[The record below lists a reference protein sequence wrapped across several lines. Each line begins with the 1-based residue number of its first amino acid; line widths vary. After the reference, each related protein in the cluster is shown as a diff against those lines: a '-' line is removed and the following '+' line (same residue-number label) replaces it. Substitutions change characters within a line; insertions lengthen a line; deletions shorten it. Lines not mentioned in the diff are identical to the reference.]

1 MVWSMRHKE
10 HSKVTIASDEA
21 KEEETIQYL
30 VLPAS
35 TEAAVIYFHLN
46 GTSMLREV

>member
-1 MVWSMRHKE
+1 MDKE

-30 VLPAS
+30 TFLQAQRPLLS
-35 TEAAVIYFHLN
+35 TS
-46 GTSMLREV
+46 TSMETLKNFL